1 MAARRS
7 RRRSFASLALAAAA
21 LCGLAAPRAMADA
34 EGTPAAPA
42 PAPSGASGRLAVSM
56 LDRAEVVF
64 FDTAGQIVGR
74 APTAH
79 GPRGLALFDG
89 KLYAAARGVEDI
101 PGSTIA
107 EIDAVRMLKLRD
119 ISACARCAPRALA
132 FDANGT
138 MWMSAQAHNAVY
150 VMRPPYEAPLGSVVV
165 AWGWPTQLV
174 ALSGREAVAVAF
186 RGTSSAAVLDTR
198 RATPVEIGP
207 TPEVVAARP
216 GVAEAWYALNPAGQ
230 LASVR
235 LPEEGAPAV
244 ERFGQVPFPQGIAFT
259 TNGRYALVTSGGA
272 RALVVFDAASRAE
285 TARLV
290 FETAPRE
297 IAISPDGTRAALYF
311 PETKRVAIVRIDGP
325 APARE
330 SEFSLS
336 GTPGDLI
343 WIP

>member
-1 MAARRS
+1 MVVRPP
-7 RRRSFASLALAAAA
+7 RRRALVLLALVTA
-21 LCGLAAPRAMADA
+21 LPCGLAAPGAVADA
-34 EGTPAAPA
+34 EATSPA
-42 PAPSGASGRLAVSM
+42 PPPRPSGASGRLAVSM
-56 LDRAEVVF
+56 LDRAEVIF
-64 FDTAGQIVGR
+64 LDTSGQIVGR

-79 GPRGLALFDG
+79 GPRGLALHEG

-138 MWMSAQAHNAVY
+138 MWVSAQAHNAVY
-150 VMRPPYEAPLGSVVV
+150 VMSPPYEAPLGSIVV
-165 AWGWPTQLV
+165 AWGWPTQIV
-174 ALSGREAVAVAF
+174 PLSGREAVAVAF
-186 RGTSSAAVLDTR
+186 RGTPTAAVLDSS
-198 RATPVEIGP
+198 RAMPVEIGP

-216 GVAEAWYALNPAGQ
+216 GAAEAWYALNPAGQ
-230 LASVR
+230 LASVT
-235 LPEEGAPAV
+235 LPEGGMPAV

-259 TNGRYALVTSGGA
+259 RDGRHALVSSGGA
-272 RALVVFDAASRAE
+272 RALVVFDASSRAE
-285 TARLV
+285 SGRLV

-297 IAISPDGTRAALYF
+297 IAVSPDGIRAALYF
-311 PETKRVAIVRIDGP
+311 PEAKRVAIVRIDGP
-325 APARE
+325 APVRE
-330 SEFSLS
+330 SEFPLA